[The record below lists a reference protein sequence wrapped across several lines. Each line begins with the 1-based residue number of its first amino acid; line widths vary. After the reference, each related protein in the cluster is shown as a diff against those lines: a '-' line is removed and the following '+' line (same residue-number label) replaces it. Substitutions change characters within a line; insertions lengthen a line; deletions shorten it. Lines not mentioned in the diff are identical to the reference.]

1 MTAEM
6 PSDQRRG
13 LRLASRFEAV
23 TLLTL
28 FFIAMPLKYW
38 LGFPIAV
45 SIAGT
50 IHGIAFL
57 LFAWMLFNA
66 FGYGGLRVGESLK
79 MMAFAFVP
87 FGGFFN
93 DRHLSR
99 RLKDKGKG

>member
-1 MTAEM
+1 MTMAIPKDEW
-6 PSDQRRG
+6 RG
-13 LRLASRFEAV
+13 LRLSSRFEAV
-23 TLLTL
+23 TLITL

-38 LGFPIAV
+38 LGFPVAV

-50 IHGIAFL
+50 VHGIAFL

-66 FGYGGLRVGESLK
+66 FGYGGLHVGESLR
-79 MMAFAFVP
+79 MMALAFVP

-99 RLKDKGKG
+99 RLKDGRGN

>member
-1 MTAEM
+1 MTTNM
-6 PSDQRRG
+6 LSDEWQG

-38 LGFPIAV
+38 LGFSIAV

-79 MMAFAFVP
+79 MMALAFVP
-87 FGGFFN
+87 FGGLFN

-99 RLKDKGKG
+99 RLKDMGKG